1 MQPFIDMP
9 KIRDGFQKAR
19 LEELRL
25 LVEVAEAGSLSAA
38 AKKLGVPK
46 STVGRAV
53 RRIEDDLGVALV
65 RRMTKGPVLTEP
77 GRVLADM
84 AAPHIAALRDAPA
97 ALGRTASEAY
107 GLLRI
112 ATLSDVG
119 ALVLAPLLPSF
130 LARHPRVRPEVTL
143 GLPPVDLA
151 REGFDVG
158 IRVAMSASL
167 PSSSLIAKKLGP
179 VNIAFYAS
187 PQYAARRELPKRLH
201 DIHDHDTIGFFPGDT
216 NAFSITSPKGTTR
229 LELRPRV
236 SGNDFFFVREAILA
250 GLGVGVLP
258 WFVATH
264 EVAAGRA
271 VRVLPD
277 HQMALGTL
285 YVVYPQANPLPPKVR
300 AFTSHLR
307 EHVPRI
313 LGHA

>member
-1 MQPFIDMP
+1 
-9 KIRDGFQKAR
+9 
-19 LEELRL
+19 
-25 LVEVAEAGSLSAA
+25 
-38 AKKLGVPK
+38 
-46 STVGRAV
+46 
-53 RRIEDDLGVALV
+53 
-65 RRMTKGPVLTEP
+65 MTKGPVLTEP
-77 GRVLADM
+77 GRVLADI

-143 GLPPVDLA
+143 GLSPVDLA

-179 VNIAFYAS
+179 VNTAFYAS
-187 PQYAARRELPKRLH
+187 PQYAARRELPKRPQDL
-201 DIHDHDTIGFFPGDT
+201 HDHDIIGFFPG
-216 NAFSITSPKGTTR
+216 NANVFSITSPKGTGEAGAPSAR
-229 LELRPRV
+229 EWERFL
-236 SGNDFFFVREAILA
+236 FVREAIVA
-250 GLGVGVLP
+250 GLGVGPLP
-258 WFVATH
+258 WFVARH
-264 EVAAGRA
+264 ELAAGRA

-277 HQMALGTL
+277 HQMTLGTL
-285 YVVYPQANPLPPKVR
+285 YVVYPQAKPLPPKVR

-307 EHVPRI
+307 EHVPRL
-313 LGHA
+313 LGPA

>member
-1 MQPFIDMP
+1 MP
-9 KIRDGFQKAR
+9 TIREGFQKAR
-19 LEELRL
+19 LEELRI
-25 LVEVAEAGSLSAA
+25 LVEVAESGSLSAA
-38 AKKLGVPK
+38 AKKLRVPK

-53 RRIEDDLGVALV
+53 RRLEEDLDVALV

-119 ALVLAPLLPSF
+119 ALVLAPLLSSF

-143 GLPPVDLA
+143 GLPPADLA

-179 VNIAFYAS
+179 MNIAFYAS
-187 PQYAARRELPKRLH
+187 PQYAARRELPKRLQ

-216 NAFSITSPKGTTR
+216 NVFSITSPRGTAK

-236 SGNDFFFVREAILA
+236 SGNDFFFVREAIVA
-250 GLGVGVLP
+250 GLGVGPLP
-258 WFVATH
+258 WFVAKH
-264 EVAAGRA
+264 ELDEGRA

-277 HQMALGTL
+277 HQMTLGTL
-285 YVVYPQANPLPPKVR
+285 YVLYPQANPLPPKVR

-307 EHVPRI
+307 EHVPHL
-313 LGHA
+313 LGLA

>member
-1 MQPFIDMP
+1 MP
-9 KIRDGFQKAR
+9 RIREGFHKAR
-19 LEELRL
+19 LEELRM
-25 LVEVAEAGSLSAA
+25 LVEVAASGSLSAA
-38 AKKLGVPK
+38 AKKLCVPK

-112 ATLSDVG
+112 ATLADVG
-119 ALVLAPLLPSF
+119 ALVLAPLFPTF

-143 GLPPVDLA
+143 GLPPIDLA

-187 PQYAARRELPKRLH
+187 PQYAARRELPKRLQ
-201 DIHDHDTIGFFPGDT
+201 DIHDHDIIGFFPGDA
-216 NAFSITSPKGTTR
+216 NVLSVTSPKGTAK
-229 LELRPRV
+229 LELRPRL
-236 SGNDFFFVREAILA
+236 SGNDFFFVREAIVA
-250 GLGVGVLP
+250 GLGVGPLP
-258 WFVATH
+258 WFVARH
-264 EVAAGRA
+264 ELAAGRV

-277 HQMALGTL
+277 HQMTLGTL
-285 YVVYPQANPLPPKVR
+285 YVVYPQAKPLPPKVR

-307 EHVPRI
+307 EHVPR
-313 LGHA
+313 LLASA

>member
-1 MQPFIDMP
+1 MLRMSRIHEPF
-9 KIRDGFQKAR
+9 KKAR
-19 LEELRL
+19 LEELRI
-25 LVEVAEAGSLSAA
+25 LVEVAESGSLSAA
-38 AKKLGVPK
+38 AKTLRVPK

-53 RRIEDDLGVALV
+53 RRIEEDLGVALV

-119 ALVLAPLLPSF
+119 ALVLAPLLPTF

-143 GLPPVDLA
+143 GLAPVDLA

-158 IRVAMSASL
+158 IRVAMSTAL

-187 PQYAARRELPKRLH
+187 PQYAARQALPKRPQDL
-201 DIHDHDTIGFFPGDT
+201 HDHDIIGFLPGKT
-216 NAFSITSPKGTTR
+216 NVVSIMSPKGPAK
-229 LELRPRV
+229 LELRTRV
-236 SGNDFFFVREAILA
+236 SGNDFFFVREAIVA

-258 WFVATH
+258 WFGARD
-264 EVAAGRA
+264 ELAAGRA

-277 HQMALGTL
+277 HQMTLGTL
-285 YVVYPQANPLPPKVR
+285 YVVYPQAKPLPPQVR
-300 AFTSHLR
+300 AFASHLR
-307 EHVPRI
+307 EHVPR
-313 LGHA
+313 LLSPA